1 MPEGEIFIEKR
12 RHKRV
17 VKKLKVFY
25 RVLSK
30 DELDEAVNEKKVVES
45 SDISISGIQLI
56 CDEKLSLEQVIRLDI
71 IIEENKEP
79 LTTFAEVRWIKFDES
94 IKKFRAGMEFLVVKE
109 EHINIIKNLTGEY

>member
-17 VKKLKVFY
+17 KKKLKVFY

-30 DELDEAVNEKKVVES
+30 DEMENEVNEKRIVES

-56 CDEKLSLEQVIRLDI
+56 CDEKIALEQIIRLDI
-71 IIEENKEP
+71 FIEENQDP
-79 LTTFAEVRWIKFDES
+79 LTTFAEVRWVKFDEN

-109 EHINIIKNLTGEY
+109 EHINIIKNLTGE